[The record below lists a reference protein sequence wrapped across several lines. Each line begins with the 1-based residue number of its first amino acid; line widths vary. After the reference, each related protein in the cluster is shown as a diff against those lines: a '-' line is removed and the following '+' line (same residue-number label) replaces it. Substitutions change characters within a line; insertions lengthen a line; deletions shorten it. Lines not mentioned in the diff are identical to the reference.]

1 MLIFGIQVAIKER
14 KKLLSLHYCRD
25 VGGGGGGGGKTS
37 VLEQNTPV
45 SIN

>member
-25 VGGGGGGGGKTS
+25 VGGGGGDGQTS
-37 VLEQNTPV
+37 ILEQNTPV